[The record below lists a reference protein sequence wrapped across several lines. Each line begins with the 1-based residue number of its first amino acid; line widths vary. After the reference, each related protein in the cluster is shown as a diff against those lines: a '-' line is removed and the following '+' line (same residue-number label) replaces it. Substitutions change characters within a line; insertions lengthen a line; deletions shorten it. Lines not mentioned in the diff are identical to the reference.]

1 MNVQPLWLAQR
12 ERGTPWMIRVIAR
25 LTLALGRPAGRAM
38 LYPVCA
44 YFVLFS
50 QRARRASRDYLAR
63 ALSRRPRWRD
73 LFLHQLCFA
82 RTILDRIYLLS
93 GRIAYFDCTVEGVEA
108 LKTRLESGRGC
119 LLFGAH
125 FGSFDFLRV
134 LGLAECTVPVN
145 VLMHQRDEE
154 KLNAVLDPM
163 NPRLPMQ
170 IIRLGQ
176 SQTMLQVAEALARG
190 EIVALLADRVVAGD
204 KMVPCEF
211 LGDKA
216 PLPEGPFVLAAM
228 LRVPVVLFSAVYG
241 GGRRYRIRFEP
252 FAERIVLERESRAA
266 ALRDYCQR
274 YARWLE
280 ENCRSAPYNWFN
292 FYDFWAR

>member
-12 ERGTPWMIRVIAR
+12 ERGSPWMIRVITR
-25 LTLALGRPAGRAM
+25 LTLALGRPAGRAL
-38 LYPVCA
+38 LYPICA

-50 QRARRASRDYLAR
+50 RRARRASRDYLAR
-63 ALSRRPRWRD
+63 VLSRRPQWRD

-93 GRIAYFDCTVEGVEA
+93 GRIAYFDCAVEGVEA
-108 LKTRLESGRGC
+108 LKTRLASGRGC

-145 VLMHQRDEE
+145 VLMHQRDEA
-154 KLNAVLDPM
+154 KLNAVFDPL

-211 LGDKA
+211 LGDEA

-228 LRVPVVLFSAVYG
+228 LRVPVVLFSAV
-241 GGRRYRIRFEP
+241 
-252 FAERIVLERESRAA
+252 
-266 ALRDYCQR
+266 
-274 YARWLE
+274 
-280 ENCRSAPYNWFN
+280 
-292 FYDFWAR
+292 